1 VSNIDKY
8 DQRGYGAGVLFNDR
22 APDGSVPRLPLEP
35 AHAVEQMLRRAFR
48 VGPADATDADADTW
62 SAAPRP
68 VSDFWTE
75 RSPRARRLRIRVSRS
90 IRSRLGGNRGRQVGA
105 IVLVI
110 GLAAAW
116 LATSRVGGVS
126 HSVRRGSVG
135 PSVVSR
141 PLATPAPRP
150 SSALV
155 ALVPQGARCTDDHES
170 AAEVRCSIA
179 GVEVS
184 YRSLPS
190 SSLRAAY
197 LAALVPGLR
206 GGSMALAAGSGPP
219 KCALGSEDER
229 SWSRP
234 SAPRRAVGRYACRV
248 EQGRAVMWWTV
259 DDRGLLAHAT
269 ASAGDLASLFAW
281 WESHSER

>member
-1 VSNIDKY
+1 MINVDTV
-8 DQRGYGAGVLFNDR
+8 RGVLFNDS

-48 VGPADATDADADTW
+48 VGPADATDGDGETW

-68 VSDFWTE
+68 VSEFWTE
-75 RSPRARRLRIRVSRS
+75 RPPRARRLGLRLTRS
-90 IRSRLGGNRGRQVGA
+90 IRSRLGGNGGRKVAA

-116 LATSRVGGVS
+116 LATSRIGAAS
-126 HSVRRGSVG
+126 HSIRDGSVR

-141 PLATPAPRP
+141 PVDTLAPRRP

-155 ALVPQGARCTDDHES
+155 ALVPKGARCAAGHES
-170 AAEVRCSIA
+170 GPEVRCSVA
-179 GVEVS
+179 GVEVD
-184 YRSLPS
+184 YRSLPRSALRS
-190 SSLRAAY
+190 SY

-206 GGSMALAAGSGPP
+206 GGTMSLAAGSGPP

-234 SAPRRAVGRYACRV
+234 SAPLRAVGRYACRI